1 MANVLNRTA
10 GVAFPYKKDY
20 RTSVNEPDFPEV
32 DWIWDPDLSAVAGQP
47 SIYWDITGDVVSL
60 VDGATQASRDAEI
73 AAAAVQSR
81 IDSEK
86 ARYDNEDI
94 LRAVVVLLIDELNL
108 LRAQHSLAARTYAQ
122 AKTAVLN
129 AIDGGV

>member
-10 GVAFPYKKDY
+10 GVAFPYRFPYSKDY
-20 RTSVNEPDFPEV
+20 RVSVNEPDFPEV

-108 LRAQHSLAARTYAQ
+108 LRARLCSTQSMEVCNGIR
-122 AKTAVLN
+122 
-129 AIDGGV
+129 